1 MQCRFDLTSPSGTL
15 HLAEQ
20 PLGSFLEV
28 FRDVRLIDEVDIQS
42 RRLSSLRAPRSLRLA
57 DCTSQRA
64 RGFGLTG
71 EVHVTEDYDRTQRWA
86 AALAGAG
93 YHGIRYYLRH
103 DPSLRLVGVAVFG
116 QTAAS
121 RRWRKPRIGSIDEHL
136 LQQARRR
143 FGVRVL
149 PVP

>member
-15 HLAEQ
+15 HVAEQ

-28 FRDVRLIDEVDIQS
+28 FRDVRLIDEADIQS
-42 RRLSSLRAPRSLRLA
+42 RRISSLRAPRNLRLA

-64 RGFGLTG
+64 RGFGVTG
-71 EVHVTEDYDRTQRWA
+71 EIHMTEDYDRTQRWA
-86 AALAGAG
+86 AAFAGAG
-93 YHGIRYYLRH
+93 YYGIRYYLRH
-103 DPSLRLVGVAVFG
+103 DPSLRLAGVAVFG
-116 QTAAS
+116 QTASS
-121 RRWRKPRIGSIDEHL
+121 RRWRKPRTGSIDEHL

-143 FGVRVL
+143 FGIRVL